1 MTHSEDFLFFNR
13 MHAPIRRI
21 QGKHRYQVL
30 MRLSSDALLEEIY
43 DAAASVTRRDVLVYV
58 EENPSNLS

>member
-1 MTHSEDFLFFNR
+1 MKRIFGAHSSRNPLS
-13 MHAPIRRI
+13 
-21 QGKHRYQVL
+21 GL
-30 MRLSSDALLEEIY
+30 RLASDALLEEIY

>member
-1 MTHSEDFLFFNR
+1 